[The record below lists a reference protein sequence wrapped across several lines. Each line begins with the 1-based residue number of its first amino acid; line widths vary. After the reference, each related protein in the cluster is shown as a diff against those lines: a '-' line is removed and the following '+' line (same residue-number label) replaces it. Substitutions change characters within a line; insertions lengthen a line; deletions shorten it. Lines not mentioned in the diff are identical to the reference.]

1 MLLMCL
7 ANLSV
12 VLCAVL
18 NFLCSTNGALCVLL
32 SEIPLLGKEVWE
44 ERSSQF
50 SNDKLNLMQ
59 LSLTQESVL
68 YVEKEHSF
76 LT

>member
-1 MLLMCL
+1 M
-7 ANLSV
+7 
-12 VLCAVL
+12 
-18 NFLCSTNGALCVLL
+18 LL